1 MCAMVCAYGCSA
13 TQEGQPLARAVS
25 SSANPLARPTATAR
39 GVPALRKRAECPGLP
54 TSDHLTLIRP
64 DQSRTED
71 GRRKYTID
79 DEGGPSTIVAHILPS
94 TPLRLTPNRRRHR
107 EQRVPPGGAT
117 VLCMHMRCTCNAHAR
132 CRRTAEGGT
141 APESRSPARSFSN
154 LSMGEVRGAR
164 QRNPPPRPSLPDN

>member
-1 MCAMVCAYGCSA
+1 MRAWLCA

-79 DEGGPSTIVAHILPS
+79 DEGGPRTIVAHIL
-94 TPLRLTPNRRRHR
+94 L
-107 EQRVPPGGAT
+107 
-117 VLCMHMRCTCNAHAR
+117 
-132 CRRTAEGGT
+132 
-141 APESRSPARSFSN
+141 
-154 LSMGEVRGAR
+154 
-164 QRNPPPRPSLPDN
+164 PR